1 MEISPEPH
9 AANPAPPPSARE
21 YQLAHR
27 GKLMV
32 LTTLRGDLPA
42 SDDFCRIRSVETLF
56 PSLWISVRF
65 LDGSIRWFRPEKL
78 RLATADEEKGIA
90 GELPLREVLPV

>member
-1 MEISPEPH
+1 MESTQT
-9 AANPAPPPSARE
+9 AKDSNPAAPISARD
-21 YQLAHR
+21 YRLANT

-32 LTTLRGDLPA
+32 LTRLRGGLPA
-42 SDDFCRIRSVETLF
+42 QDDFCRIRSVETLF

-90 GELPLREVLPV
+90 GELSLPGRLP